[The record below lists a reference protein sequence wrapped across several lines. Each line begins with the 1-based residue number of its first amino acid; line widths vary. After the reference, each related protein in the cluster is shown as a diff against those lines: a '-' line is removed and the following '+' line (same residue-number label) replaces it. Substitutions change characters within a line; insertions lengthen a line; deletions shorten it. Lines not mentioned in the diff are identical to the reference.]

1 MGSDEVAELSHP
13 DSPGELIL
21 VAADSGT
28 RSSAESGGGHRLRG
42 VVFFFLGLLY
52 F

>member
-1 MGSDEVAELSHP
+1 MGSDEVSGVSHP
-13 DSPGELIL
+13 DSPVELIL

-28 RSSAESGGGHRLRG
+28 RSFAESGGGPSMRSC
-42 VVFFFLGLLY
+42 FLVHCIY